1 MQSDR
6 MEPNW
11 AADHLQ
17 VIRTLMERSAVYRR
31 ALAPMMLWAGAL
43 GTAAG
48 AAGLLWPVAHPVGF
62 LLFWL
67 GTAVVAMTGAF
78 LMVRRQA
85 LQAAEAFWSPP
96 ARRVGRAAAPAAA
109 CGLGLAVVTGAHLLG
124 GSAGSD
130 VWGTVAFQFLPVM
143 WAGLYGCG
151 MHAAGFFMPRGM
163 KWFGTG
169 MVAAALVF
177 LAIGNPGV
185 EPHQWGHGVMA
196 VCFGLLHLGYGAYLV
211 TTERPHAAL

>member
-1 MQSDR
+1 

-48 AAGLLWPVAHPVGF
+48 AAGLLWPVDHPVRF
-62 LLFWL
+62 ILFWL
-67 GTAVVAMTGAF
+67 AIALVTMTGSF

-85 LQAAEAFWSPP
+85 LREAEPFWSPP
-96 ARRVGRAAAPAAA
+96 ARRVVRAAAPAAA
-109 CGLGLAVVTGAHLLG
+109 CGLGLALVIGAHLLG
-124 GSAGSD
+124 EAGDSSL
-130 VWGTVAFQFLPVM
+130 WRLMTFQMLPVI

-163 KWFGTG
+163 RWFGTG
-169 MVAAALVF
+169 MVAVALVL
-177 LAIGNPGV
+177 LAAGNPGL
-185 EPHQWGHGVMA
+185 EPFQWGHGVMA
-196 VCFGLLHLGYGAYLV
+196 ICFGLLHLGYGAYLV
-211 TTERPHAAL
+211 STERPHAAL